1 MEEKIFNLKNDKGF
15 IQLNNLLQILD
26 FAQTGG
32 HAKIIILNGEV
43 LVTGNVEQQIR
54 KKLKAGDVVELYD
67 TQITIEE
74 WELNKI

>member
-1 MEEKIFNLKNDKGF
+1 M
-15 IQLNNLLQILD
+15 QILD

-43 LVTGNVEQQIR
+43 FVNGNVEQQIR